1 MFRRV
6 AVLLGLLCDASAWAP
21 RIKPPLRRARSVA
34 RAAESTND
42 EADAIPYRRPS
53 IMDYPSLD
61 DSDELLLEA
70 DGLPYRRPSV
80 MDYPEVVFPDT
91 LMEPPSAVSE
101 LRRSLYK
108 TLLPL
113 DRGDFRLEM
122 LVPWTNKTL
131 TKTDK
136 IIVVSTFITLALTGQ
151 QVLTPGASSGVHLS
165 YVAQFFSYAI
175 GNPIGFRLIS
185 IVGSLFEIVA
195 DSIDAE
201 LSEDAI
207 PIVYNF
213 LFLPIN
219 GYYVLRWL
227 LNREALAFTAEETA
241 LYLNCFASLGFSQG
255 QFSRLLNTATF
266 ESVPI
271 DGEPTTLCVQ
281 GEELTELFVP
291 INGTVDV
298 FVSGVIAT
306 SIPPY
311 QLIGEANLLEFLQI
325 KEDEEPVHL
334 PARSTIVAEPG
345 SKFVRWQQ
353 ASLRELQVSQCCA
366 RTAQYSFMIEV
377 IFTTSSILHAIPL
390 VEVILPKSTS
400 SSCY

>member
-1 MFRRV
+1 MLGGV
-6 AVLLGLLCDASAWAP
+6 AVLLGLLCDASAWAT
-21 RIKPPLRRARSVA
+21 RIKPPLRRPRSVTRVA
-34 RAAESTND
+34 DSSND
-42 EADAIPYRRPS
+42 ETDAIPYRRPS
-53 IMDYPSLD
+53 VTDYPSVD
-61 DSDELLLEA
+61 TSDELLLQA

-101 LRRSLYK
+101 LRRSIYK

-131 TKTDK
+131 TTSDT

-151 QVLTPGASSGVHLS
+151 QVLTPGASFGVHLS

-185 IVGSLFEIVA
+185 IVGSLFEIVT

-241 LYLNCFASLGFSQG
+241 LYLNCFAPLGFSQG
-255 QFSRLLNTATF
+255 QFSRLLSTATF

-271 DGEPTTLCVQ
+271 DDDPTTLCVQ

-298 FVSGVIAT
+298 IVSGVIAT

-311 QLIGEANLLEFLQI
+311 QLIGEANLLEYLQS
-325 KEDEEPVHL
+325 KDEEDPVHL

-345 SKFVRWQQ
+345 SRFVRWQQ
-353 ASLRELQVSQCCA
+353 ASLRELQV
-366 RTAQYSFMIEV
+366 RKKYGYSV
-377 IFTTSSILHAIPL
+377 KHSFTIRATFKTNKEL
-390 VEVILPKSTS
+390 VSTLPNVK
-400 SSCY
+400 